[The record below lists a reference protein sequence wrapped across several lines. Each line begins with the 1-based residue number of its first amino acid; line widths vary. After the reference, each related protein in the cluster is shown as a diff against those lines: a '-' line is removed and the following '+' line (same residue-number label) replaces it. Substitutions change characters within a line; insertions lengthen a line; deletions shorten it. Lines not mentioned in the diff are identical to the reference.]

1 MPVRRWKEVRKKE
14 YSANVKRQ
22 SKFKSRFLIV
32 QFFMGLYDI
41 QLFWKTDCVQR
52 FTEVRPENLCRII
65 KLPKFYFRMFVRH
78 NCLNCRN
85 DKLNFCIKVLL
96 VR

>member
-1 MPVRRWKEVRKKE
+1 MSEMPVRRWKEVRKKE
-14 YSANVKRQ
+14 DSANVKRQ

-32 QFFMGLYDI
+32 QFFMGLFDI

-65 KLPKFYFRMFVRH
+65 KLPKFYFRMCSTQLFR
-78 NCLNCRN
+78 LPQ
-85 DKLNFCIKVLL
+85 
-96 VR
+96 

>member
-32 QFFMGLYDI
+32 QFFMGLFDI

-65 KLPKFYFRMFVRH
+65 KLHLGCVRH
-78 NCLNCRN
+78 NCLDCRN